1 MKKDTQTSNR
11 KSDHIRINLEE
22 DVSSGLS
29 TGLEKY
35 RFIHQALPE
44 MSLDNVNLTQYL
56 FGKVQRVPV
65 LVSSMTGGTPVAAR
79 INRILA
85 TAAQE
90 VGLAMGIGSQRVA
103 IEDPQLAVT
112 FKVRKYAPDILLF
125 ANLGAVQ
132 LNYGYG
138 IDECQRAI
146 DMIEADG
153 LILHLNPLQEA
164 IQPEGDKNFSGLVA
178 KIADIR
184 QAINGPMIVKEVG
197 WGISKQAA
205 QMLFAAGVDAID
217 VAGAGGTS
225 WSQIEMHRI
234 KNPFESQTAGAFIDW
249 GIPTVESILN
259 VRKVNPEG
267 LVFASGGLKTGID
280 IAKCLAL
287 GANLGGMAGMFLKAA
302 FQSLETAVDVMQ
314 MVVDQIRIAMFACGA
329 SSLIELSPD
338 KLVHIDQK

>member
-1 MKKDTQTSNR
+1 MRKDTPIRNR
-11 KSDHIRINLEE
+11 KSDHIKINLEE
-22 DVSSGLS
+22 DVSSRLT

-44 MSLDNVNLTQYL
+44 MSLEDIDLSQEL

-90 VGLAMGIGSQRVA
+90 VGLALGIGSQRVA

-112 FKVRKYAPDILLF
+112 FEVRKYAPDILLF

-138 IDECQRAI
+138 IDQCRRAV
-146 DMIEADG
+146 DMIQADG

-164 IQPEGDKNFSGLVA
+164 LQPEGDKNFKGLVE

-184 QAINGPMIVKEVG
+184 KAIKVPVIVKEVG
-197 WGISKQAA
+197 WGISVQAA
-205 QMLFAAGVDAID
+205 QMLHAAGVDAID

-225 WSQIEMHRI
+225 WSQVEMHRN
-234 KNPFESQTAGAFIDW
+234 KDPFRSQTAGTFVDW
-249 GIPTVESILN
+249 GIPTVESIQN
-259 VRKVNPEG
+259 VRKVNPDG
-267 LVFASGGLKTGID
+267 LVFASGGLKNGID

-287 GANLGGMAGMFLKAA
+287 GANLGGMAGVFLKAA
-302 FQSLETAVDVMQ
+302 HNSTETAIAVMR
-314 MVVDQIRIAMFACGA
+314 MVVEQIRIAMFATGTSTLA
-329 SSLIELSPD
+329 ELTPQ
-338 KLVHIDQK
+338 KLVSLDKR